1 MDRFVI
7 RGGNALRGKVRING
21 AKNSVLP
28 LVAASLITEGKT
40 IIRNCPKIRDVLVMA
55 EIVEALGGKF
65 SFEGDS
71 LAIDTSGV
79 NKWILPEKYTGEIR
93 ASVFMT
99 GALITRFKLAET
111 TCPGGCN
118 IGCRPIDIHIDAFKA
133 LGIITKEGRKI
144 TFDGK
149 NSQSGKIILRY
160 PSVGATENVMM
171 AAVRLKGLT
180 TIENC
185 AKEPEIVDL
194 QNYLN
199 AAGFGV
205 KGAGSD
211 RIVIEG
217 KDGYKGK
224 EIEFTPS
231 KDRIEAGTF
240 LLAGLAT
247 GGEIEFEGL
256 EKREN
261 LSVYKII
268 ARNACKI
275 YEKNGK
281 IYYVK
286 FRQTGKGLGKVT
298 AKPFPGFPTDLQ
310 PQLVAAA
317 SVMDGLTVAED
328 TVFPKRFSYCEELKK
343 MGANLRVAEN
353 LCVVE
358 GGRLKGAIVSAG
370 DLRGGAALCIAA
382 LSAEGVTT
390 VLNVNHIDRGY
401 EDFEKKLRLLGASVE
416 RITY

>member
-171 AAVRLKGLT
+171 AAVRLKGVT

-199 AAGFGV
+199 AAGFDV

-275 YEKNGK
+275 YEKCHGNN
-281 IYYVK
+281 VK
-286 FRQTGKGLGKVT
+286 RAAKRQADSYSHERLETLN
-298 AKPFPGFPTDLQ
+298 A
-310 PQLVAAA
+310 
-317 SVMDGLTVAED
+317 MD
-328 TVFPKRFSYCEELKK
+328 RH
-343 MGANLRVAEN
+343 GA
-353 LCVVE
+353 
-358 GGRLKGAIVSAG
+358 
-370 DLRGGAALCIAA
+370 
-382 LSAEGVTT
+382 
-390 VLNVNHIDRGY
+390 
-401 EDFEKKLRLLGASVE
+401 
-416 RITY
+416 